1 MTTTFKMPAPSEA
14 NNFDSHALVYSPD
27 ELKQALRDVLEQAA
41 QAFEK
46 EKVMVLQ
53 PCKSYTADEIAQAHR
68 STLKH
73 CAKAIR
79 AMIGE
84 IE

>member
-1 MTTTFKMPAPSEA
+1 MTKKFKMPEP
-14 NNFDSHALVYSPD
+14 DGMDVGVYYWP
-27 ELKQALRDVLEQAA
+27 ETVKQALRDVLEQAA